1 MVSDVLP
8 LQGRNRPNADCFDTD
23 AVAFKDRFSYW
34 NETICAFLSP
44 VDSVQLDLDR
54 PFSAKLQRINA
65 GTLQVSDI
73 RFSPMRNDRTRDL
86 LRSRPNENFFVALMV
101 AGHGRLVQDQR
112 CATPGP
118 GDVVIYDSG
127 RPFTWAF
134 DHDSRMLI
142 GQLPRRLLSSRIPA
156 SDQIAARTLQR
167 GKPCTSLVA
176 SVLNETARLASA
188 PCGAGLHRLGASL
201 ADTLAVALE
210 FGLTQGSGLAQGTH
224 SLGHQDLLGRAKAIL
239 LRHIEDPDFDFS
251 RLVGELGVSGR
262 TLCRVFAADGTTAM
276 RWLWRQRLDHARR
289 PLDERRVSTVSQ
301 AGMRSGF
308 NDLSHFARAF
318 KSRYGEVP
326 RSVLR
331 EHAQ

>member
-1 MVSDVLP
+1 MSDVLP
-8 LQGRNRPNADCFDTD
+8 LHGRNRPDADCFDTD

-44 VDSVQLDLDR
+44 VDSIQLARDR
-54 PFSAKLQRINA
+54 PFSAKLRRINA
-65 GTLQVSDI
+65 GALQVSDI

-156 SDQIAARTLQR
+156 SDQIAARTLRR
-167 GKPCTSLVA
+167 GAPCTSLVA
-176 SVLNETARLASA
+176 SVLNETTRLDPA
-188 PCGAGLHRLGASL
+188 PCGGLHRLGASL
-201 ADTLAVALE
+201 ADTLAAALE
-210 FGLTQGSGLAQGTH
+210 FGLTQGFGSTQGTH

-239 LRHIEDPDFDFS
+239 LRHVEDPDFDFS
-251 RLVGELGVSGR
+251 RLVGELGVSSR

-276 RWLWRQRLDHARR
+276 RWLWRQRLEHAHRL
-289 PLDERRVSTVSQ
+289 LDERRVSTVSQ
-301 AGMRSGF
+301 AAMRSGF

-318 KSRYGEVP
+318 KRRYGEMP
-326 RSVLR
+326 RSILR
-331 EHAQ
+331 ERVQ